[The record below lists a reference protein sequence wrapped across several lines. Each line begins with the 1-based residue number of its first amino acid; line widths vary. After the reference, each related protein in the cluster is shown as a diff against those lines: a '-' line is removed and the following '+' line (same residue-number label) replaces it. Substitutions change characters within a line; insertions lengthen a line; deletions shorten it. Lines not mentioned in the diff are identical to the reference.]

1 MTVTTLSSREFNQDV
16 SRAKRAADEG
26 PVVIT
31 DRGKPAYV
39 LLRHD
44 VYRRLAEG
52 GPTIRELLD
61 QPGLEEVEFDPPRLG
76 SGIFRPA
83 DLS

>member
-1 MTVTTLSSREFNQDV
+1 MTITTLSSREFNQDV
-16 SRAKRAADEG
+16 SHAKRAADAG

-31 DRGKPAYV
+31 DRGRPAYV

-44 VYRRLAEG
+44 AYRRLTG
-52 GPTIRELLD
+52 DGQCIRQLLD
-61 QPGLEEVEFDPPRLG
+61 QPGTETIEFDPPSFG
-76 SGIFRPA
+76 TGVFRSP